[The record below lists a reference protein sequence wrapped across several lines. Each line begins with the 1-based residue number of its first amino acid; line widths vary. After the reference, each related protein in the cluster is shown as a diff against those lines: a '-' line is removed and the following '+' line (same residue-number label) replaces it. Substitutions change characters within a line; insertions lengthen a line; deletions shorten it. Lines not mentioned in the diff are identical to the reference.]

1 MSMESAR
8 EDSPGAIAAIV
19 DGVIDGE
26 RDLSAHLDGQ
36 AGYRRRVRQR
46 LIPHLEWVKAVAH

>member
-26 RDLSAHLDGQ
+26 RDLSAHLDG
-36 AGYRRRVRQR
+36 
-46 LIPHLEWVKAVAH
+46 

>member
-26 RDLSAHLDGQ
+26 RDPDDLSAHLDG
-36 AGYRRRVRQR
+36 
-46 LIPHLEWVKAVAH
+46 